1 MPFTSFNTFLYS
13 SCNDFGTF
21 PILEKELIRI
31 GIENKTWM
39 QYSKSK
45 LLLGF
50 PAVEAMMSN

>member
-13 SCNDFGTF
+13 SCDDFGTF
-21 PILEKELIRI
+21 SILEKELICV
-31 GIENKTWM
+31 GTENKTLM

-50 PAVEAMMSN
+50 PAVDSPL